1 MAERKDKMSDEE
13 TLKHYKPGEGF
24 PAGSGSEAQSELPA
38 GVRELLDKARASG
51 PEFVKAEIAV
61 DPIMR
66 NRKSAVLQ
74 PEKKEEGNKMASL
87 SDEKKPV
94 YLSKEETLKNV
105 TAFDAPPEG
114 FDPNVADDHL
124 LLRHGIPRRPDAE
137 REPLLRRLWDS
148 AFASKP
154 RFIKAEIA
162 IDPVISKRKRPVL
175 DKRVETLNFS
185 PSGWAGDVVLVSTK
199 NFNPPEPVNTVYG
212 EWFIPNVTPI
222 PNEPAGNQT
231 VGFWVGIDG
240 FTNGQ
245 VLQAGSA
252 ATVNGNNVTNWVWT
266 EWFPLLPIQVTNFPI
281 KSGDYLTVLVCAP
294 QPNHGYCSMLNK
306 TTNQATSIGI
316 TPPGGVTNIGASAE
330 WIVEGISSVLPVFST
345 VVFQNCSAGTKD
357 HAFNAVGGTVTE
369 ITGSGGSNLTSASIL
384 STDKVVV
391 KWLKAS

>member
-13 TLKHYKPGEGF
+13 TLKHYKPEEGF
-24 PAGSGSEAQSELPA
+24 PTPDAESELPA
-38 GVRELLDKARASG
+38 AAKEPLEKARASK

-61 DPIMR
+61 DPIMT
-66 NRKSAVLQ
+66 NRQSPVLQ
-74 PEKKEEGNKMASL
+74 PEKNEEEKQVANK
-87 SDEKKPV
+87 SDEKKVV
-94 YLSKEETLKNV
+94 YLSDEETLKHV

-114 FDPNVADDHL
+114 FDPNVADDRL
-124 LLRHGIPRRPDAE
+124 LLRHGIPRRPHAQ
-137 REPLLRRLWDS
+137 REPLLRKLWDS

-162 IDPVISKRKRPVL
+162 IDPIMSKRRRPVL
-175 DKRVETLNFS
+175 DKRVESLDFS

-199 NFNPPEPVNTVYG
+199 NYNPPEPVNTVYG
-212 EWFIPNVTPI
+212 EWFIPNVTPVS
-222 PNEPAGNQT
+222 NEPAGNQT

-266 EWFPLLPIQVTNFPI
+266 EWFPLGAIQVTNFPI
-281 KSGDYLTVLVCAP
+281 KPGDYLTVLVCAP
-294 QPNHGYCSMLNK
+294 QPDHGYCSMLNK

-357 HAFNAVGGTVTE
+357 HAFNAEGGTITE
-369 ITGSGGSNLTSASIL
+369 ITGSGGANLTSAAIL
-384 STDKVVV
+384 SDNKVVV